1 MYARSTTVRGDPGA
15 VDAGI
20 GFVRD
25 EVWPMVRGMDGCIGL
40 SMLVDRPAG
49 CSIIVTAWD
58 SERTLMASAE
68 AVRASRSQ
76 AAEVMRADRMDLA
89 DWEIVR
95 LHRRHPAVD
104 GACVR
109 VTWTEGDRAALDRS
123 LDTFGMAILPRLD
136 DLPGFCSV
144 SQLVDRRAGRSV
156 LAACYDSRDA
166 LESSSDQVAG
176 MRREFTD
183 DTGVRVTEVAVFDLA
198 VAHLHV
204 PETV

>member
-1 MYARSTTVRGDPGA
+1 M
-15 VDAGI
+15 
-20 GFVRD
+20 
-25 EVWPMVRGMDGCIGL
+25 
-40 SMLVDRPAG
+40 
-49 CSIIVTAWD
+49 
-58 SERTLMASAE
+58 
-68 AVRASRSQ
+68 
-76 AAEVMRADRMDLA
+76 
-89 DWEIVR
+89 
-95 LHRRHPAVD
+95 
-104 GACVR
+104 GACVDGFVNR
-109 VTWTEGDRAALDRS
+109 LS
-123 LDTFGMAILPRLD
+123 LMPKLD